1 MLVLACVCVSNGRA
15 ALFVV
20 FVKKEFS
27 GIQTGFTVHLYIKKK
42 IVYCFFY
49 SIKRIKIKAQQ
60 NIRITF

>member
-1 MLVLACVCVSNGRA
+1 MLVLVCVCASNGRA

-42 IVYCFFY
+42 KLSIVFFIQLKE
-49 SIKRIKIKAQQ
+49 SKFRKHNKIYA
-60 NIRITF
+60 